1 MGEEEKSGVESCPKF
16 TKPLCPSSFR
26 GEAPSSEQTLSNHTG
41 RGGSPCLTLSW
52 CLSAPREPFWLHL
65 VLGFMDL
72 HGSNGNSTKHTVCQ
86 GLFSALY

>member
-41 RGGSPCLTLSW
+41 QGRKPLSDSLLVPLGPKRTLLVSPS
-52 CLSAPREPFWLHL
+52 
-65 VLGFMDL
+65 VGF
-72 HGSNGNSTKHTVCQ
+72 HGPSQ
-86 GLFSALY
+86 QQR